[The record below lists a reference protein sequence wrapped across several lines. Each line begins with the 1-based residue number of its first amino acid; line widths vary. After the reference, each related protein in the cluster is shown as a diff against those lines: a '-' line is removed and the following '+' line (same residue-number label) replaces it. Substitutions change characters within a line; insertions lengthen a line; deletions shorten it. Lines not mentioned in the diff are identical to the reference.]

1 MRRVFTVK
9 TTHYFRGV
17 LALALCALGARTMSA
32 CGADASSEGARQFP
46 GSDAGFNGGGGGAAR
61 DAATAADV
69 PLPPEVEETRSF
81 ELPQAGARYVYVAN
95 PRRDT
100 VAVIDSRT
108 LAIQTV
114 EAGDAPTFLVT
125 VPGRDAAIVVNV
137 NSNTATILR
146 TSEGRTRTAN
156 VPVVPG
162 ANAVAVAPGG
172 TRAVAFLDT
181 SRRNQG
187 IPAGSFQDISVLF
200 LDEGMERSI
209 QLSVGFR
216 PLSVSFSADGQR
228 AFVITEDGVSILDFQ
243 SLTGPTIVPNVSLDD
258 LRVTGEDG
266 GVVDAGSGS
275 AGAMTARDVS
285 ITPDGRFAL
294 ARVEGSS
301 VLRLVDLSTRSARLL
316 DAGGPVTDLD
326 VSPDGSF
333 ALAVVRDRSQVLRI
347 PLPQG
352 FTSPESVRT
361 LSLPGELVGSV
372 SIAPD
377 GSRAI
382 GYTTAVPS
390 ERAVEITLAGDA
402 APTALRLRKTVRAV
416 AFSPDSR
423 SALIVHGASG
433 GSPNEAGIDLETRID
448 RSFGYSLYDT
458 ATRFLKLQLTPADPG
473 PSALTPDG
481 SYAFILLRDDR
492 SATAP
497 VAIAQRISLR
507 SFTVSDIA
515 LGSPPQSVG
524 AVPETERVFI
534 GQEHPEG
541 RITFVDWN
549 TGALQSITGFEL
561 NARVVQ

>member
-1 MRRVFTVK
+1 MN
-9 TTHYFRGV
+9 TTSYVRAGI
-17 LALALCALGARTMSA
+17 ALALCALGARTMSA
-32 CGADASSEGARQFP
+32 CGSDSSAEGGASTPRF
-46 GSDAGFNGGGGGAAR
+46 DAGTNGGGGGAR
-61 DAATAADV
+61 SDAAAAADV

-81 ELPQAGARYVYVAN
+81 ELPQAGSRYVYVAN
-95 PRRDT
+95 PRRDS

-114 EAGDAPTFLVT
+114 EAGDAPTYLVT
-125 VPGRDAAIVVNV
+125 IPGRDAAIVVNV

-146 TSEGRTRTAN
+146 TGDSGTRTAN

-172 TRAVAFLDT
+172 ARAVAFLDT
-181 SRRNQG
+181 SRPNRG

-200 LDEGMERSI
+200 LEEGMERSI

-216 PLSVSFSADGQR
+216 PLSVSFSADGAR
-228 AFVITEDGVSILDFQ
+228 AFVITEDGVSILDLG

-258 LRVTGEDG
+258 LRVRGEDG
-266 GVVDAGSGS
+266 GVVDAGGGT

-285 ITPDGRFAL
+285 ITPDGRYAL
-294 ARVEGSS
+294 ARVEGSP
-301 VLRLVDLSTRSARLL
+301 VLRLVDLNDRSARVL
-316 DAGGPVTDLD
+316 DVGGAVTDLD
-326 VSPDGSF
+326 LSPDGTF
-333 ALAVVRDRSQVLRI
+333 ALAVLRERSEVLRI

-352 FTSPESVRT
+352 FTSPETIRT

-372 SIAPD
+372 TIAPD

-382 GYTTAVPS
+382 GYTTAVAS
-390 ERAVEITLAGDA
+390 ERAVEIPLEGDGG
-402 APTALRLRKTVRAV
+402 PTALRLRKTVRAV

-423 SALIVHGASG
+423 AALIVHGASG
-433 GSPNEAGIDLETRID
+433 GSPTEPGIDLETRID
-448 RSFGYSLYDT
+448 RSFGYSLYDS

-481 SYAFILLRDDR
+481 AYAFVLLRDDR
-492 SATAP
+492 SVTAP

-524 AVPETERVFI
+524 AVPETQRVFI

-549 TGALQSITGFEL
+549 TGALQSVTGFEL